1 MSETVLANAGV
12 LKAISFFPSLS
23 VFAKEVGVTR
33 ATASHWKTGRR
44 NPNKDNCISIVKAT
58 KNKVK
63 LSELIG

>member
-1 MSETVLANAGV
+1 MSEAVLVNAGV
-12 LKAISFFPSLS
+12 LKAILLFPSLS

-33 ATASHWKTGRR
+33 ATVSHWKTGRR